1 MTAGPE
7 RSAERRP
14 AQRSAREVY
23 RDLLPELMLADERLY
38 CLDSDTGLFDP
49 DAFADFP
56 GRYLNLGIAEQA
68 LMGTA
73 AGLAAS
79 GKIPF
84 VTTMA
89 TFATTRALEAVKIDI
104 VYNAL
109 PVRIVATHGGLA
121 AGHLGP
127 THHALEDLAVTRTL
141 PGLTVVVPADAAQAE
156 AAIRQAAALPGP
168 LYVRL
173 GRKATPDV
181 ASALNV
187 AGGGSNAD
195 GGSNA
200 GGGANADGGSD
211 AGGGAFEIGRAQRLR
226 PGRDLAIIACGPH
239 PVLAA
244 LDAADRLAEHGVRA
258 AVLNL
263 HTLRPLDADAV
274 VGAVAGTAGA
284 VTVEEHWR
292 SGGLGGAVAE
302 TLAEHAPARVVRVG
316 MPDTFAERAGG
327 QRDLL
332 DRYGITADA
341 VVAAATDLIGRIPG
355 GGTDDPDLSRV

>member
-1 MTAGPE
+1 MTPE
-7 RSAERRP
+7 PRTSTPSLGTERPPQREEAKP
-14 AQRSAREVY
+14 RSAREAF
-23 RDLLPELMLADERLY
+23 RDVLPELMLADDRLY

-49 DAFADFP
+49 EAFAAVP

-79 GKIPF
+79 GKVPF

-127 THHALEDLAVTRTL
+127 THHALEDLAITRTL

-156 AAIRQAAALPGP
+156 AAVRQAADLPGP

-181 ASALNV
+181 
-187 AGGGSNAD
+187 
-195 GGSNA
+195 
-200 GGGANADGGSD
+200 
-211 AGGGAFEIGRAQRLR
+211 GGGAFEIGRAQRLR
-226 PGRDLAIIACGPH
+226 SGGDVAIIACGPH

-244 LDAADRLAEHGVRA
+244 LGAADRLAARGVRA
-258 AVLNL
+258 TVLNL
-263 HTLRPLDADAV
+263 HTLRPLDTAAV
-274 VGAVAGTAGA
+274 VEAVAGTAGA

-302 TLAEHAPARVVRVG
+302 TLAEHAPARVARVG
-316 MPDTFAERAGG
+316 MPDAFAGRAGG
-327 QRDLL
+327 QHDLIE
-332 DRYGITADA
+332 RYGITAA
-341 VVAAATDLIGRIPG
+341 AVAAAATGLIGRFPG

>member
-1 MTAGPE
+1 MY
-7 RSAERRP
+7 SA
-14 AQRSAREVY
+14 
-23 RDLLPELMLADERLY
+23 LLPELMLADERLY
-38 CLDSDTGLFDP
+38 CLDSDTGLFDV
-49 DAFADFP
+49 DAFAAVP
-56 GRYLNLGIAEQA
+56 GRYLNLGIAEQS

-79 GKIPF
+79 GKTPF

-89 TFATTRALEAVKIDI
+89 AFAATRALEAIKIDI

-127 THHALEDLAVTRTL
+127 THHALEDLAVMRAL

-156 AAIRQAAALPGP
+156 AAIRQSAALPGP
-168 LYVRL
+168 VYVRL

-181 ASALNV
+181 
-187 AGGGSNAD
+187 
-195 GGSNA
+195 
-200 GGGANADGGSD
+200 
-211 AGGGAFEIGRAQRLR
+211 GGGAFEIGRAQWLR
-226 PGRDLAIIACGPH
+226 PAARPGDVAIIACGPH

-244 LDAADRLAEHGVRA
+244 LRAADRLKARGVRA
-258 AVLNL
+258 IVLNL
-263 HTLRPLDADAV
+263 HTLRPLDVDAV
-274 VGAVAGTAGA
+274 VAAVAGTAGA

-302 TLAEHAPARVVRVG
+302 TLAEHAPARVLRVG
-316 MPDTFAERAGG
+316 MPDVFARRAGG
-327 QRDLL
+327 QDDLL
-332 DRYGITADA
+332 DRHGITADA
-341 VVAAATDLIGRIPG
+341 VVTAAINLITGFPG